1 MLSDFTAILNIL
13 LIVVGSALIA
23 WLLGHIRTM
32 RKQIAALAHR
42 EDTATSAEQRLLDL
56 FDISP
61 AGILV
66 TRLSDEQVLYMN
78 PRLAKFLGG
87 EPGDFVGHPAPAYY
101 AHQADHDQLKALL
114 QQRGS
119 VQDYELNL
127 RLPSGKLVW
136 TSLSANIHRFGK
148 DPAVFASI
156 IDISLRKDSEDV
168 LIDVSRTFRELLQ
181 SAPAAIMIADTAS
194 SEILFANL
202 QAADLIGFDQ
212 KQLIGRAAT
221 SLYVNP
227 EQRGALVDKL
237 KRGEPVNQVEMEF
250 RRADG
255 RPIWM
260 RVSARLATYEGREA
274 TITTWDDITAR
285 RLSEQLL
292 RQSESNHRL
301 ALASAPFPL
310 IIAGCADRSLLLLNQ
325 RARQALQIQ
334 PGTDLDS
341 LLADDF
347 TDAAVRAEIGQM
359 LADEIEITDR
369 EALIR
374 PRSGARFWALVSAR
388 KIDFEGQPAFIL
400 SFTDI
405 SEHKR
410 IEREIAD
417 SRTALRS
424 MINASPIWMAMLDR
438 GGYYQLVNR
447 PFEALTGRA
456 ALDIEGHHFTQV
468 LPGPLATRHAPMFNR
483 CIEGEVV
490 DFEGAL
496 ESRELNPQSSENS
509 TIQVHGKYSPVIAQD
524 GTVSGSVL
532 AMIDISERHMAE
544 QKLKAQFQEINRLH
558 LLLKEQVVRDPL
570 TGLFNRRYLDETL
583 DRELARARREGYP
596 IGVIM
601 LDIDH
606 FKRLNDT
613 YGHQAGDEV
622 LKALAKLLAD
632 GMREGDMPC
641 RYGGEEF
648 TLVLPNATAAIACER
663 AEEWRSQFE
672 SLLTQFGRFE
682 LSSTISL
689 GIAAYPEH
697 GKTRDELI
705 QAADAALYACKK
717 AGRNMA
723 RVYSPAESHAEI
735 PT

>member
-1 MLSDFTAILNIL
+1 MLSDFTAILQIL
-13 LIVVGSALIA
+13 LIVTGSVVIAL
-23 WLLGHIRTM
+23 LLRHTRQM
-32 RKQIAALAHR
+32 REQIAAITQRQDAAG
-42 EDTATSAEQRLLDL
+42 TAERRLLEM
-56 FDISP
+56 FDMAP

-66 TRLSDEQVLYMN
+66 TRLSDEQVLYIN
-78 PRLAKFLGG
+78 PKLANFLGG
-87 EPGDFVGHPAPAYY
+87 KPGDYVGHPAPAYY
-101 AHQADHDQLKALL
+101 AHQADRDQLKALL
-114 QQRGS
+114 KKKGS

-136 TSLSANIHRFGK
+136 TALSANIHRFGNEA
-148 DPAVFASI
+148 AVFASI
-156 IDISLRKDSEDV
+156 IDIALRKDSEDV
-168 LIDVSRTFRELLQ
+168 LIDVSRSFRELLQ

-194 SEILFANL
+194 AEILFANL
-202 QAADLIGFDQ
+202 QAAELIGLDQ

-221 SLYVNP
+221 SLYIDP
-227 EQRGALVDKL
+227 TQREVLVDKL
-237 KRGEPVNQVEMEF
+237 KQGEPVDNVEMEF

-260 RVSARLATYEGREA
+260 RISARLATYEGREA
-274 TITTWDDITAR
+274 TIATWDDVTAR

-292 RQSESNHRL
+292 RQSENNHRL

-310 IIAGCADRSLLLLNQ
+310 IIAGCADRSLLLLNR
-325 RARQALQIQ
+325 RAQQALQIP

-341 LLADDF
+341 LIADDF
-347 TDAAVRAEIGQM
+347 IDAAVRTEIGQM
-359 LADEIEITDR
+359 LAGEAEITDR

-374 PRSGARFWALVSAR
+374 PRSGARFWALISAR

-424 MINASPIWMAMLDR
+424 MINASPIWMAMFDR

-468 LPGPLATRHAPMFNR
+468 LPGPMATRHAPMFNR
-483 CIEGEVV
+483 CIEGAVV
-490 DFEGAL
+490 EFEEAL
-496 ESRELNPQSSENS
+496 ESRELNPQADENT
-509 TIQVHGKYSPVIAQD
+509 TIQIHGKYSPVIAQD

-596 IGVIM
+596 ICVIM

-648 TLVLPNATAAIACER
+648 TLVLPNASAAIAHER
-663 AEEWRSQFE
+663 AEGWRVQFE
-672 SLLTQFGRFE
+672 SLVTQFGRFE
-682 LSSTISL
+682 LRSTISL

-717 AGRNMA
+717 AGRNTT
-723 RVYSPAESHAEI
+723 RVHSPEPNAET
-735 PT
+735 PG